1 MKKILICEDEY
12 DASESM
18 RNVLTKNNYEAFTAV
33 DGLDAIKKTKEIK
46 PDLIL
51 LDIRMPNLDGIDVAR
66 QIREFDTNVKIVFIS
81 GFQSNELF
89 KEASKYNIS
98 NYIVKPTSTTDILKA
113 VQVVFSAK

>member
-1 MKKILICEDEY
+1 MKKILICEDEP
-12 DASESM
+12 DTSESI
-18 RNVLTKNNYEAFTAV
+18 RNVLTKNDYEAFTAV

-51 LDIRMPNLDGIDVAR
+51 LDIRMPNLDGIDVAK
-66 QIREFDTNVKIVFIS
+66 QIREFDANVKIVFIS

-98 NYIVKPTSTTDILKA
+98 NYIVKPASVEDILRAIK
-113 VQVVFSAK
+113 STLK